1 MHKPTEYIAKKDG
14 KNGNKGG
21 CIKMVSIISRKQGT
35 KGGTYT

>member
-1 MHKPTEYIAKKDG
+1 MERMGIRV
-14 KNGNKGG
+14 G